1 MNDLQPV
8 DMLVE
13 QVKVNTHFL
22 KRIFFSR
29 VTFVAAGVLLSVFLI
44 AAIST
49 N

>member
-8 DMLVE
+8 DMLVK
-13 QVKVNTHFL
+13 QVKGNTRFL
-22 KRIFFSR
+22 QRIFFSR
-29 VTFVAAGVLLSVFLI
+29 TTFVAVGVLISVFLI